1 MLKEP
6 DINAIARAAASANLR
21 SGSIVDV
28 MSAPTT
34 DTEGDAA
41 LNITIVLTPES
52 TASVTGDS
60 LLKTLTQIKHKLQ
73 EAGDNRL
80 PIVVYAAQNELA
92 ESGD

>member
-6 DINAIARAAASANLR
+6 DINAIDRAAASANLR
-21 SGSIVDV
+21 SGSIV
-28 MSAPTT
+28 
-34 DTEGDAA
+34 
-41 LNITIVLTPES
+41 
-52 TASVTGDS
+52 

-92 ESGD
+92 ERGD

>member
-6 DINAIARAAASANLR
+6 DINAIDRAAASANLR
-21 SGSIVDV
+21 SGSIV
-28 MSAPTT
+28 
-34 DTEGDAA
+34 
-41 LNITIVLTPES
+41 
-52 TASVTGDS
+52 
-60 LLKTLTQIKHKLQ
+60 LLKTLTQIKRKLQ